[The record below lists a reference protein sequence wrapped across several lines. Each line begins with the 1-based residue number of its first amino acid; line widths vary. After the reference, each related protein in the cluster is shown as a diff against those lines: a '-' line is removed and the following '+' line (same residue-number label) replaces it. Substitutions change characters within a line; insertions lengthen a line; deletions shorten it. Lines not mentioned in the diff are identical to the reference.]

1 MDNRV
6 TEMSTHMFQV
16 LVEQTLAGIYIIQE
30 GLFRYVNPQF
40 AKMFGYASPEE
51 IINRVPMSELI
62 AAEDADMVRERVR
75 QRADGEVEEMRYC
88 FAARRRD
95 GSRMHVEVHGST
107 STYEEKPAVMGLLID
122 VTERFEA
129 EQRIRR
135 RDAKI
140 KALFDGN
147 IIGVLCWDASGQIR
161 DANQAFLDMLGLPPA
176 TLGRRRLHWQTI
188 VAPEHVELSRTHIDE
203 ILCDG
208 CGQPVRKL
216 FLHSQGH
223 RIPTLVNGI
232 RLEGSEHAGISF
244 VLDLT
249 PIQHAERERDL
260 LADIIQRAPAIM
272 FAQDVAGRYSYINRE
287 GYLRTGKPEG
297 WLLGKTDADFMD
309 AATAARLKADRL
321 RIMAEGRVS
330 DYEEE
335 VRLTGTDAPFYFR
348 TTKWPLYDDE
358 GKAAG
363 IAGFTVEITAQKT
376 VEAELARTNNLI
388 QAVFEQLPLM
398 VVLKDLDGRITN
410 CNTLFER
417 THGLEPR
424 MAIGKY
430 IWEVLPQLPE
440 EMVRRT
446 DREVITTGVPHVEES
461 SFVINGRPLFFLL
474 NLFPVRN
481 AGGEVSGLCA
491 FVQDLSGVKQAERD
505 RVARAEAEYHAL
517 HDSLTGLPN
526 RKLLMDRIAQQLLQA
541 RREQSRFVVCFIDL
555 DQFKEVN
562 DSLGHE
568 AGDELLR
575 IMSQR
580 MASCI
585 RESDTLARLGG
596 DEFVALLRGE
606 PGATDTL
613 AVIARFR
620 AVVSQPVRLSRNEL
634 TISCSIGY
642 AVYPED
648 GSDVATLLARS
659 DAAMYADKH
668 ADKHADKRPGLP
680 ENGWE

>member
-1 MDNRV
+1 MDSRV
-6 TEMSTHMFQV
+6 NEMSTHMFRV

-30 GLFRYVNPQF
+30 DFFRYVNPQF
-40 AKMFGYASPEE
+40 AKMFGYDSPEE

-62 AAEDADMVRERVR
+62 AAGDAEMVREKVR
-75 QRADGEVEEMRYC
+75 QRIDGEVVEMRYC
-88 FAARRRD
+88 FEARRRD
-95 GSRMHVEVHGST
+95 GSSMHVEVHGST
-107 STYEEKPAVMGLLID
+107 SSYDEKPAVMGLLVD

-161 DANQAFLDMLGLPPA
+161 DANQAFLNMLGLPPA
-176 TLGRRRLHWQTI
+176 SLGRRRMHWQSV
-188 VAPEHVELSRTHIDE
+188 VAPEHLELSREHIAE
-203 ILCDG
+203 ILCSG

-260 LADIIQRAPAIM
+260 MAEIIQRAPAIM

-287 GYLRTGKPEG
+287 GYQRTGKPDG

-309 AATAARLKADRL
+309 AATAARLKADRV
-321 RIMAEGRVS
+321 RIMAQGGVS

-335 VRLTGTDAPFYFR
+335 VRLGGTTAPYFFR

-363 IAGFTVEITAQKT
+363 IAGFTVEITAQKI
-376 VEAELARTNNLI
+376 VEAELARSNNLI

-398 VVLKDLDGRITN
+398 VVLKDLEGRVTS
-410 CNTLFER
+410 CNTLFEL
-417 THGLEPR
+417 THGVT
-424 MAIGKY
+424 ANSAVGKY

-440 EMVRRT
+440 EIVRRI
-446 DREVITTGVPHVEES
+446 DREVIETGIPHVSEER
-461 SFVINGRPLFFLL
+461 FVINGRTLFFLL

-481 AGGEVSGLCA
+481 AAGEVSGLCA
-491 FVQDLSGVKQAERD
+491 FIQDLSGVKQAEHD
-505 RVARAEAEYHAL
+505 RVAREEAEYHAL
-517 HDSLTGLPN
+517 HDTLTGLPN
-526 RKLLMDRIAQQLLQA
+526 RKLLMDRIAQSLLQA
-541 RREQSRFVVCFIDL
+541 RRERSRFVVCFIDL
-555 DQFKEVN
+555 DEFKEVN

-575 IMSQR
+575 ILSQR
-580 MASCI
+580 MVACI

-606 PGATDTL
+606 PDTNSL
-613 AVIARFR
+613 AVIERFR
-620 AVVSQPVRLSRNEL
+620 AVVAQPVRLAASEL
-634 TISCSIGY
+634 SMTCSIGY
-642 AVYPED
+642 AVYPDD
-648 GSDVATLLARS
+648 GGDVATLLSRS

-668 ADKHADKRPGLP
+668 ADKQLDLQ
-680 ENGWE
+680 